1 MSICVYLQATQV
13 ELRFANREKYELEKR
28 VETQQSMMDNMHRQ
42 LLGIQS
48 EFELSGEGQGKHTWV
63 HGYMFGDI
71 LTRVLYL
78 VQNISRTLYIYIYLS
93 IYIYLHIMIFL

>member
-48 EFELSGEGQGKHTWV
+48 EFELSGEGQGKQYAQYVIGTWV
-63 HGYMFGDI
+63 HGYMF
-71 LTRVLYL
+71 VLEINDL
-78 VQNISRTLYIYIYLS
+78 GGKACVMSHARNVT
-93 IYIYLHIMIFL
+93 F